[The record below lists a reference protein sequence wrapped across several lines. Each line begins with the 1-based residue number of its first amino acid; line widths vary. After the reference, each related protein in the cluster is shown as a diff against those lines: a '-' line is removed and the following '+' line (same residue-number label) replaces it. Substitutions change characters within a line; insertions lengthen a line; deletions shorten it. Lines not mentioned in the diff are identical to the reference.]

1 MNRAKIAAGIEYL
14 RERDPVLA
22 EIIEKVGEFGLKR
35 ERNIFTALVRAIIAQ
50 QISTG
55 AARSIYRRLCETAG
69 GEYKLAEGLLRLNV
83 GELRAAG
90 VSPQKAGYLQ
100 DLAEKVSRRVVL
112 LEGIEKL
119 SNDEVIAQLTQVKG
133 IGVWTV
139 QMLLIFS
146 LGRLDVFP
154 GGDLGIRTAIQ
165 RLYRRRSMPTKP
177 GQLRKY
183 ERLWQPYASIASW
196 YCWRSLEFAEY
207 KRKEA
212 KNKLRLS

>member
-1 MNRAKIAAGIEYL
+1 MKPGEVAAGVEYL
-14 RERDPVLA
+14 RSRDPVLA
-22 EIIEKVGEFGLKR
+22 GIIERVGDFALKR
-35 ERNIFTALVRAIIAQ
+35 ERDIFTALVRAIISQ

-55 AARSIYRRLCETAG
+55 AARSIYKKLCDRAG
-69 GEYKLAEGLLRLNV
+69 GEKELLTGLSALNV
-83 GELRAAG
+83 EELRAVG
-90 VSPQKAGYLQ
+90 VSAQKARYLM
-100 DLAEKVSRRVVL
+100 DLATKVCSGEVTL
-112 LEGIEKL
+112 DGIHEL
-119 SNDEVIAQLTQVKG
+119 SNEHIIAELTRVKG

-165 RLYRRRSMPTKP
+165 RLYRKRTLPTKP
-177 GQLRKY
+177 AHLRKY

-207 KRKEA
+207 KTKQARP
-212 KNKLRLS
+212 

>member
-1 MNRAKIAAGIEYL
+1 MSREKVAAGIDYL
-14 RERDPVLA
+14 RERDPVLRA
-22 EIIEKVGEFGLKR
+22 VIERVGDFGLKR
-35 ERNIFTALVRAIIAQ
+35 ERDIFTALVRAIISQ

-55 AARSIYRRLCETAG
+55 AARSIYGRLCEKAG
-69 GEYKLAEGLLRLNV
+69 GEAGLLAALAKLETE
-83 GELRAAG
+83 ELRRVG
-90 VSPQKAGYLQ
+90 VSPQKAAYLR
-100 DLAEKVSRRVVL
+100 DLAEKVSSGVVR
-112 LEGIEKL
+112 LEGVEEL
-119 SNDEVIAQLTQVKG
+119 SNEEVIAQLTQVKG

-165 RLYRRRSMPTKP
+165 RLYRKRVLPTKP

-183 ERLWQPYASIASW
+183 EKLWQPYASIASW

-212 KNKLRLS
+212 KS